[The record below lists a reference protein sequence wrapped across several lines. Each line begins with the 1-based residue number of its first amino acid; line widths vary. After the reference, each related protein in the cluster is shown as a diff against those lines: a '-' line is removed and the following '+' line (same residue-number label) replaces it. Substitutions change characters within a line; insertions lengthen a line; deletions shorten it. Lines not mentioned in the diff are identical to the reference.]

1 MDKKTVNDRVI
12 IAINTVL
19 KLRPDLTKMTLC
31 DMLGIR
37 RTTFSHIMGLRV
49 NASVDVMTS
58 LCTLFNVSADWL
70 LTGRGSI
77 ISKPGSD
84 PSLSHMEMVALLV
97 ETIKQ
102 QAEEIGQLK
111 ARINQLE

>member
-1 MDKKTVNDRVI
+1 MFLNTAELNYQRVGECDH
-12 IAINTVL
+12 L
-19 KLRPDLTKMTLC
+19 LRPLD
-31 DMLGIR
+31 
-37 RTTFSHIMGLRV
+37 F
-49 NASVDVMTS
+49 SVDVMTS

-111 ARINQLE
+111 ERINQLE